1 MRTIVMDQEHWDLMV
16 EHIKKWYPE
25 EACGLL
31 GGVGQEVLDV
41 ITVTNVLHSPTRYR
55 MDPREQLA
63 AMQSLEENGQSII
76 GIFHSHVNGPEGLSY
91 TELREASY
99 PEAAYLVWSKLN
111 RDWKCKGFRVE
122 DGRGIELQLVVR
134 SK

>member
-1 MRTIVMDQEHWDLMV
+1 MHTIVMDKEHWDLMV

-31 GGVGQEVLDV
+31 GGVGREVHDV
-41 ITVTNVLHSPTRYR
+41 IPVTNVLHSSTRYR

-63 AMQSLEENGQSII
+63 AMQSLEEKGQSII

-91 TELREASY
+91 IDLREVSY
-99 PEAAYLVWSKLN
+99 PESAYLVWSRLN
-111 RDWKCKGFRVE
+111 QDWKCKGFRVE
-122 DGRGIELQLVVR
+122 GDRGIELQLVV
-134 SK
+134 KE